1 MKKDTKTLIMS
12 ILSYVGLLFL
22 IPLFVEKENKWIRA
36 HVKNGFVITVAFGL
50 LGLIVSLTGTVLSV
64 IPILGDI
71 LAAIL
76 GVVAVVLEI
85 AGLAAMVYGIYL
97 VATDK
102 EAQEFP
108 VVSVVADNYL
118 KFLD

>member
-12 ILSYVGLLFL
+12 ILAYVGLLFL
-22 IPLFVEKENKWIRA
+22 VPLFVEKENKWIRA

-50 LGLIVSLTGTVLSV
+50 LGLIVSLTGT
-64 IPILGDI
+64 I

-76 GVVAVVLEI
+76 GVVAAVLEI

-97 VATDK
+97 VVTDK
-102 EAQEFP
+102 DAKDFP

>member
-12 ILSYVGLLFL
+12 ILAYVGLLFL
-22 IPLFVEKENKWIRA
+22 VPLFVEKENKWIRA

-50 LGLIVSLTGTVLSV
+50 LGLIVSLTGTILKI
-64 IPILGDI
+64 IPILGTI
-71 LAAIL
+71 
-76 GVVAVVLEI
+76 
-85 AGLAAMVYGIYL
+85 LAAMVYGIYL
-97 VATDK
+97 VVTDK
-102 EAQEFP
+102 DAKDFP